1 MLVVA
6 MVLACILNKK
16 DLRFKGFFRTM
27 IFLPCTT
34 SLVAYAIIFRSLFAN
49 DGLVNYVL
57 VNLGILDKPYNFL
70 TQPFAAKM
78 VIILALLW
86 RWTGYNMVFSFLD
99 CKTLNIQ
106 YTKLQKLMEH
116 QQYRHFL
123 RLLFHY

>member
-1 MLVVA
+1 
-6 MVLACILNKK
+6 
-16 DLRFKGFFRTM
+16 M

-86 RWTGYNMVFSFLD
+86 RWTGYNMVFFLSG
-99 CKTLNIQ
+99 
-106 YTKLQKLMEH
+106 LQFLGKPEFVH
-116 QQYRHFL
+116 DGSTHFITPL
-123 RLLFHY
+123 FHFGMGYCIVTAVEKKRPLLFNLWGDASPHRP

>member
-1 MLVVA
+1 MLAVA

-70 TQPFAAKM
+70 TQPFAAKWLSYWLFCGDGQD
-78 VIILALLW
+78 IIWL
-86 RWTGYNMVFSFLD
+86 FFLSG
-99 CKTLNIQ
+99 LQNIE
-106 YTKLQKLMEH
+106 YSVYEAAKLMEH